1 MRRLALLLAF
11 AVSWTLAGCAKKSE
25 SYASYDYY
33 EPEPSYQEYDDY
45 DDYGGEEYAEA
56 PASISVESSR
66 SGGLIGDVLSRAPS
80 GRSYKADAAP
90 ARPAQSAAQQPSEP
104 PPEEAPP
111 EQAAAR
117 KVHYNGYASLLATD
131 PEDTVAAVVA
141 LAEERGGF
149 VERRSLSDVTVRVP
163 VDRFQET
170 FDDILDMGEVLD
182 KSLTAQD
189 VTDAF
194 QSAELRLGT
203 ARATRARLQELLA
216 QAKTEEEKLA
226 LLKQIQRLTEEIDLL
241 ESRLRTLGG
250 LADFSRLT
258 VRATP
263 RQAYVGNSNQPDISG
278 FSWIRRLSPFRRDVA
293 QSGRPLN
300 LDPPAGL
307 VALDLE
313 RHFVAESA
321 DGSVVWSGR
330 LRNDPVGD
338 TAYWL
343 AAITQRLD
351 DEFSE
356 VTVSEEGGFSIA
368 RMVEPGADDP
378 YRYLVAVR
386 ADGRWLELVEI
397 YYPSGEQEERYGE
410 SVRAMLRGSRS

>member
-1 MRRLALLLAF
+1 MRRLTLLLAF
-11 AVSWTLAGCAKKSE
+11 TLSWLLAGCAKKSE
-25 SYASYDYY
+25 AAYSYDYY
-33 EPEPSYQEYDDY
+33 EEEADYGSYDGDSGGY
-45 DDYGGEEYAEA
+45 DDYGGEEHYDA
-56 PASISVESSR
+56 PAATASAESAR
-66 SGGLIGDVLSRAPS
+66 SGGVFTRDRAAS
-80 GRSYKADAAP
+80 AP
-90 ARPAQSAAQQPSEP
+90 AGRAYKSADPAPPSESGQEP
-104 PPEEAPP
+104 PPEQPP
-111 EQAAAR
+111 AAR
-117 KVHYNGYASLLATD
+117 KVHYNGFASLLATD
-131 PEDTVAAVVA
+131 PEDTVADVVA

-149 VERRSLSDVTVRVP
+149 VERRSLTDVTVRVP
-163 VDRFQET
+163 VAHFQET
-170 FDDILDMGEVLD
+170 FDAILEMGEVLD

-194 QSAELRLGT
+194 QSASLRLDT
-203 ARATRARLQELLA
+203 ARATRDRLQELLA

-226 LLKQIQRLTEEIDLL
+226 LLKEIQRLTEEIDLL

-263 RQAYVGNSNQPDISG
+263 RQAYIGNSGHPDISG

-293 QSGRPLN
+293 QSGKPLT
-300 LDPPAGL
+300 LVAPEGL

-330 LRNDPVGD
+330 LRNDPEGD
-338 TAYWL
+338 TDYWM
-343 AAITQRLD
+343 AAITGRLE
-351 DEFSE
+351 DEFTE
-356 VTVSEEGGFSIA
+356 VTVSDIGGFAVA
-368 RMVEPGADDP
+368 RMLEPGADDP

-397 YYPSGEQEERYGE
+397 YYPAGEQEERYGE
-410 SVRAMLRGSRS
+410 AVAAMLSGSRS